1 MINAYRFYYISH
13 CLFRWKLELFSKLFK
28 LFIFLF
34 YNSSIPYQAK
44 IGKGTKFAYGGI
56 GVIIHKRAVIGS
68 NCNIG
73 SNVTIGGRSNHQS
86 VPVIGDRVYI
96 GTGAKILGP
105 VTIGDDVKIGANA
118 VVLMD
123 VPDNVTAVGVPA
135 KIISREDIS

>member
-28 LFIFLF
+28 LFIFLL

-105 VTIGDDVKIGANA
+105 ITIGDDVKIGANA

-123 VPDNVTAVGVPA
+123 VPDNATAVGVPA

>member
-28 LFIFLF
+28 VFIFLL

-96 GTGAKILGP
+96 GTRAKILGP

>member
-28 LFIFLF
+28 LFIFLL

-123 VPDNVTAVGVPA
+123 VPDNATAVGVPA

>member
-1 MINAYRFYYISH
+1 MVNAYRFYFISH
-13 CLFRWKLELFSKLFK
+13 QLFKYKLELVSKLFK
-28 LFIFLF
+28 LLIFLI

-56 GVIIHKRAVIGS
+56 AVIIHKRAVIGS

-86 VPVIGDRVYI
+86 VPIIGNRVYI

-105 VTIGDDVKIGANA
+105 VTIGNDVKIGANA
-118 VVLMD
+118 VVIMD
-123 VPDNVTAVGVPA
+123 LPDNAVAVGVPA
-135 KIISREDIS
+135 KIINREDIS

>member
-28 LFIFLF
+28 LFIFLL

-123 VPDNVTAVGVPA
+123 VPDNATAVGVPA
-135 KIISREDIS
+135 KIINREDIS